1 MFLFQVTGLFL
12 FDKRLGAISAE
23 LDPHGD
29 PRRLMDAALDTNENI
44 LERGFHIYNEIKF
57 LKNNMY
63 VINSCEHSS
72 KN

>member
-1 MFLFQVTGLFL
+1 MTALFL

-44 LERGFHIYNEIKF
+44 LG
-57 LKNNMY
+57 
-63 VINSCEHSS
+63 CGC
-72 KN
+72 

>member
-1 MFLFQVTGLFL
+1 MILQFLYPLFLPQVTALFL

-44 LERGFHIYNEIKF
+44 LER
-57 LKNNMY
+57 
-63 VINSCEHSS
+63 
-72 KN
+72 